1 VGWAHRPGGPWA
13 LFGLAAAEAVVFPVP
28 PDVLLIPLCLGA
40 PPRALRFALICSVG
54 SLAGGVAGW
63 AVGYGAWHVAQHV
76 FIPWV
81 VSQAAFDRVRALYHD
96 NAFLAILAAAFTPIP
111 YKVFT
116 VAAGV
121 LGVPLATLVVA
132 SALGRPARFYLV
144 AGAIYLF
151 GPRVQALIDRYF
163 DLLTWLLLGLAVAGF
178 LTLRYAR

>member
-1 VGWAHRPGGPWA
+1 M
-13 LFGLAAAEAVVFPVP
+13 FPVP

-40 PPRALRFALICSVG
+40 PPRALGFALICSVG
-54 SLAGGVAGW
+54 SLVGGVAGW
-63 AVGYGAWHVAQHV
+63 AVGYGAWHLAQPL

-81 VSQAAFDRVRALYHD
+81 FSQAAFDRVQALYHH

-121 LGVPLATLVVA
+121 LEVPLGTLVAA

-144 AGAIYLF
+144 AGTIYLF
-151 GPRVQALIDRYF
+151 GPRVRALIDRYF
-163 DLLTWLLLGLAVAGF
+163 DLLTWLLLAVAVAGF
-178 LTLRYAR
+178 LALRYVR

>member
-1 VGWAHRPGGPWA
+1 MGWAHRPGGLWA

-54 SLAGGVAGW
+54 SLTGALAGW
-63 AVGYGAWHVAQHV
+63 TVGYGAWHVAHRL

-81 VSQAAFDRVRALYHD
+81 FSEAAFSRVQALYHD

-121 LGVPLATLVVA
+121 FGVPLNTLLAA
-132 SALGRPARFYLV
+132 SAIGRPARFYLV

-151 GPRVQALIDRYF
+151 GPRVQTLIDRYF
-163 DLLTWLLLGLAVAGF
+163 DLLTWLLLVLAVGGF
-178 LTLRYAR
+178 LALRYVR